1 MRLSGGLALRPHHRF
16 SKLKILPAQ
25 RRLGDTQRVK
35 WKKVTYIRS
44 RSLISA
50 SLPGMPVCQNVSD
63 GTTYLCIGVKRFHK
77 RLLSTEFVDED
88 SRGNHALGLVVW
100 VFGSQFFF
108 LFLAVAV

>member
-1 MRLSGGLALRPHHRF
+1 MEEGYLHSLAVPDVRFASRDAGLS
-16 SKLKILPAQ
+16 
-25 RRLGDTQRVK
+25 
-35 WKKVTYIRS
+35 
-44 RSLISA
+44 
-50 SLPGMPVCQNVSD
+50 NVSD